1 MKCTETCVLAKTHL
15 LCTHGPTDEE
25 TKPNVIITR
34 QSHITMTPKEPER
47 MMEMRTVEQ
56 ANEDVPEGRART
68 KSRNSWAN
76 IHMQS
81 VRLVGTTTVIDE
93 DLLAR
98 VKYGTVAL
106 SILAILTCMCFVTN
120 SIFFYGQYA

>member
-1 MKCTETCVLAKTHL
+1 
-15 LCTHGPTDEE
+15 
-25 TKPNVIITR
+25 
-34 QSHITMTPKEPER
+34 MTPKEPER

-93 DLLAR
+93 DTPR
-98 VKYGTVAL
+98 
-106 SILAILTCMCFVTN
+106 AIAVN
-120 SIFFYGQYA
+120 